1 MTTRRIVTALDEE
14 GQSYFRYDGDT
25 PGYLDLGR
33 AIDHE
38 IWVDDPAK
46 PDSTTSQDPVD
57 TDIFNLS
64 PPKGGSVVRVFTFL
78 PNNEISNSP
87 DVIAEAAR
95 RFNTADSMDPDNPGM
110 HTTPTIDYG
119 IVLSGEITLELDNG
133 SAHLSTGDVVVQ
145 RATPHAWRNT
155 SAHPCTMLFVLI
167 SSPSYAD

>member
-46 PDSTTSQDPVD
+46 PDSATSQDPVD

-64 PPKGGSVVRVFTFL
+64 PPKGGSLVESFCQ
-78 PNNEISNSP
+78 
-87 DVIAEAAR
+87 AK
-95 RFNTADSMDPDNPGM
+95 
-110 HTTPTIDYG
+110 
-119 IVLSGEITLELDNG
+119 
-133 SAHLSTGDVVVQ
+133 
-145 RATPHAWRNT
+145 
-155 SAHPCTMLFVLI
+155 
-167 SSPSYAD
+167 